1 MIEKL
6 RRLRDLLD
14 AIDRQFDAPDDR
26 DPVAIDEALN
36 IVESLLYRHEKP
48 DPIAPVGNC
57 YRLPTPPPPPPAP
70 VRVKPPRPENQRPRI
85 SKPRKPRKKKAE
97 IAA

>member
-1 MIEKL
+1 MIEEL
-6 RRLRDLLD
+6 HRLHDLLD

-36 IVESLLYRHEKP
+36 IVESLLYRHERP
-48 DPIAPVGNC
+48 APIAPVGNC
-57 YRLPTPPPPPPAP
+57 YRLPTPPAPPPAP
-70 VRVKPPRPENQRPRI
+70 VPVQPPRPENQRPVL
-85 SKPRKPRKKKAE
+85 SRKRKTKKD